1 MKVITL
7 PITSTAKVLATIA
20 TIDGNKVK
28 FNNTNNNVTFR
39 ELGDCAKLRSIR
51 VDWNVNTMYNFTE
64 PTLTSEEKDYLV
76 AAMLV
81 LGLQSIMVGSVL
93 AGISETAVVQQTR
106 CATDYDKAQKY
117 GISQHARQRQERYIP
132 TAQEEAVLVRR
143 RQKAAEEAKAD
154 LIVVGTFAVAALAFT
169 AIRILAS
176 KD

>member
-20 TIDGNKVK
+20 TISGNCVK

-81 LGLQSIMVGSVL
+81 LGIESIMVGSVL
-93 AGISETAVVQQTR
+93 MGISETAVVQQTR

-117 GISQHARQRQERYIP
+117 GISQHARQRQYQQP
-132 TAQEEAVLVRR
+132 TAEQRATQLRLDREH
-143 RQKAAEEAKAD
+143 AKAE
-154 LIVVGTFAVAALAFT
+154 LITIGVICVAAVGFGIVSAL
-169 AIRILAS
+169 LS

>member
-93 AGISETAVVQQTR
+93 AGISETAVVQQAR

-117 GISQHARQRQERYIP
+117 GISQHARQRQYQYQQP
-132 TAQEEAVLVRR
+132 TAEQRSTQLRLDREQVKVELMTVGAICIAAVGIGLVS
-143 RQKAAEEAKAD
+143 
-154 LIVVGTFAVAALAFT
+154 ALMS
-169 AIRILAS
+169 R
-176 KD
+176 D